1 MEKTLKMNSQKSHV
15 DLYGCNVLI
24 SQETKDAL
32 IAHRMF
38 CAAGNDW
45 LIRND
50 SDCSLEESYLQ
61 TIKDCLM
68 DDLDSSL
75 ANISEDEKEE
85 ILEEFSDKEI
95 SDWYEELASQIHP
108 A

>member
-1 MEKTLKMNSQKSHV
+1 
-15 DLYGCNVLI
+15 
-24 SQETKDAL
+24 
-32 IAHRMF
+32 
-38 CAAGNDW
+38 
-45 LIRND
+45 
-50 SDCSLEESYLQ
+50 
-61 TIKDCLM
+61 M

-75 ANISEDEKEE
+75 ANIFEDRKEE

>member
-1 MEKTLKMNSQKSHV
+1 MEKTLKMNNQKIHF

-32 IAHRMF
+32 MAHRMF
-38 CAAGNDW
+38 CAAGKDW